1 MSFSGKVA
9 LVVGGSR
16 GIGRAIAL
24 RLGCLGAHVTINF
37 SRRPEDAAETLS
49 LLRQA
54 GVMARAIRADI
65 ADVAQVRALFRQI
78 QQEQGRLDFLINN
91 AARGMDRPRDALK
104 AMPLHLR
111 RTLDVN
117 LLGPW
122 LCAQEAARLMER
134 GGRIVNISSIGARRY
149 SPRYAAVG
157 VSKAALEALTFY
169 LAVELAPRGIAV
181 NAVAAGLVEGTEG
194 AKWFPAAIKEQIRAR
209 IPAGRHVVAQDVAE
223 VVAFLCSDAA
233 AMICGQTIVV
243 DGGFTLLAV
252 PPGGGTS

>member
-16 GIGRAIAL
+16 GIGRAICL
-24 RLGCLGAHVTINF
+24 RLSQEGAHVIVNF
-37 SRRPEDAAETLS
+37 SRRTEDAEKTVS
-49 LLRQA
+49 LVQQA
-54 GVMARAIRADI
+54 GGTAQAIRADI
-65 ADVAQVRALFRQI
+65 ADAEQVRAMFHQI
-78 QQEQGRLDFLINN
+78 QQEHGRLDFLINN

-104 AMPLHLR
+104 ALPQHLR
-111 RTLDVN
+111 RTFDVN

-122 LCAQEAARLMER
+122 LCAQEAAKLMES
-134 GGRIVNISSIGARRY
+134 GGRIVNISSVGARRY

-181 NAVAAGLVEGTEG
+181 NAVAGGLVEGTEG
-194 AKWFPAAIKEQIRAR
+194 AKWFPAELKQQMASQT
-209 IPAGRHVVAQDVAE
+209 PAGRLVTAQDMAN
-223 VVAFLCSDAA
+223 VVAFLCSDDA

-243 DGGFTLLAV
+243 DGGFTLLAM
-252 PPGGGTS
+252 PQ